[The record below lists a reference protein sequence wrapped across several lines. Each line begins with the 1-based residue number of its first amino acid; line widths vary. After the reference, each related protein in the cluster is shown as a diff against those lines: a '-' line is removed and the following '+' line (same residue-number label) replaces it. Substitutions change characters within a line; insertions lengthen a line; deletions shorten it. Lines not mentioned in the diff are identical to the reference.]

1 MGTMVLLWQ
10 ALLPCIFRFI
20 VSLRCDS
27 VIDPISPVNL
37 MNSENNPKPA
47 LSLGTLLLGVLG
59 VIIVFAAVMSLA
71 RPKSNLSHI
80 AIGKPAPAL
89 DLIPL
94 IADPVISPGPN
105 TDAESDSESES
116 SIEDAVSLTGQ
127 PQFGKVTVLHFWG
140 TWCPPCKAEYPH
152 LIEAMK
158 RRGMNPTLQFISV
171 SCESDP
177 SATFEGLQAS
187 TRKYYEKIAA
197 GNLPTYADARGV
209 TRHNVTKAFEEP
221 SIVYPT
227 TLIIDTN
234 QRIAGVWQ
242 GYTESSLAEME
253 TLIDNLLES
262 AG

>member
-1 MGTMVLLWQ
+1 
-10 ALLPCIFRFI
+10 
-20 VSLRCDS
+20 
-27 VIDPISPVNL
+27 
-37 MNSENNPKPA
+37 MNSENNPNPPA
-47 LSLGTLLLGVLG
+47 LSLGTLLFGVLAA
-59 VIIVFAAVMSLA
+59 IIVFAAVMSLA

-80 AIGKPAPAL
+80 GIGKPAPTL
-89 DLIPL
+89 DLIQL
-94 IADPVISPGPN
+94 IADPAISPRPN
-105 TDAESDSESES
+105 TDAESESES

-152 LIEAMK
+152 LIDAMK
-158 RRGMNPTLQFISV
+158 RRGTNTALQFISV
-171 SCESDP
+171 SCESEP
-177 SATFEGLQAS
+177 SATFEGLQAN

-209 TRHNVTKAFEEP
+209 TRHNVTMAFEEP

-242 GYTESSLAEME
+242 GYRESSLTEME
-253 TLIDNLLES
+253 TLIDDLLES

>member
-1 MGTMVLLWQ
+1 
-10 ALLPCIFRFI
+10 
-20 VSLRCDS
+20 
-27 VIDPISPVNL
+27 
-37 MNSENNPKPA
+37 MNSENNPNPPA
-47 LSLGTLLLGVLG
+47 ISLGTLLLGVLTA
-59 VIIVFAAVMSLA
+59 IMVFAAVMSLV

-80 AIGKPAPAL
+80 AIGKPAPTL
-89 DLIPL
+89 DLIQL
-94 IADPVISPGPN
+94 IADPAISPGPN
-105 TDAESDSESES
+105 IDSDSEPESQPES

-158 RRGMNPTLQFISV
+158 RREMNPALQFISV
-171 SCESDP
+171 SCESEP

-197 GNLPTYADARGV
+197 GNLPTYADARGI
-209 TRHNVTKAFEEP
+209 TRHNVTKAFEER

-227 TLIIDTN
+227 TLIIDTK